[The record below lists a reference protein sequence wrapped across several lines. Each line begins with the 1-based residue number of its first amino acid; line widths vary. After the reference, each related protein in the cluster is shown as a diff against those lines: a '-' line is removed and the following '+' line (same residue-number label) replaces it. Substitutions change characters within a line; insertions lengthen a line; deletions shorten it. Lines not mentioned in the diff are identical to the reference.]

1 MRYPIY
7 RLIYD
12 TVQLKGSAS
21 LDDIEQIVKM
31 AGIEASRNEI
41 LRALMYL
48 ELNGL
53 VHVER
58 RRRGNTYSYTI
69 HKL

>member
-12 TVQLKGSAS
+12 AVQLKGTAS
-21 LDDIEQIVKM
+21 LDDIEQIVRM
-31 AGIEASRNEI
+31 AGIEASRNEV

-58 RRRGNTYSYTI
+58 RKKGNAYGYTI